1 MCGLIAAQLATP
13 WLTPERLAVALATI
27 KHRGPDGV
35 ASWFAPDRLT
45 VLGHVR
51 LSIIGL
57 NNGDQPIGH
66 ARGDLTLVVKANSM
80 ATRRSAQFCAPK
92 ATAS

>member
-1 MCGLIAAQLATP
+1 MWVYRGAAGAP
-13 WLTPERLAVALATI
+13 WLTPERVATALATI
-27 KHRGPDGV
+27 AHRGPDGS
-35 ASWFAPDRLT
+35 ADWFAPDRLT

-66 ARGDLTLVVKANSM
+66 ARGDLNLVVNSEFYGYKTIREELR
-80 ATRRSAQFCAPK
+80 AK
-92 ATAS
+92 G